1 MPRSVLTLLQF
12 RSAVQKSLV
21 GDAVGEH
28 VLGEMSDSGSEIDW
42 EAEERKADLEE
53 SGSREVSASCISCR
67 SAKVC
72 VTGLRFRIAKGW
84 LPNLKPLLRHLKQ
97 AAKAAQKASL
107 NLGSL
112 RRKGRR
118 TALTTN
124 AKRKSRPRRRKRK
137 RNLKNWLRNRTP
149 IQTTIKKRRSEAK
162 RKRRK
167 RVIKIR
173 GASVTATAKCIMQ
186 MLVRSPRKKK
196 VTCEN

>member
-1 MPRSVLTLLQF
+1 
-12 RSAVQKSLV
+12 VQKSLV

-137 RNLKNWLRNRTP
+137 RNLKKPRNRST

-162 RKRRK
+162 RKRRTRVRRRK
-167 RVIKIR
+167 RVIKIS

-186 MLVRSPRKKK
+186 MLVRSPRKKR
-196 VTCEN
+196 